1 MSNHDL
7 ELRLDQNNHLEPYGG
22 RNNRTTLPV
31 DTIHNNRLM
40 INNQDSSLYGS
51 ILPTMDNNLS
61 RSSSASTLKP
71 DAPDH
76 PSLSDLGSIADLSA
90 NFKSLTARKLMA
102 GLSISSID
110 TLLEVNTAHDNHH
123 KLSILNESTETID
136 FGVI

>member
-1 MSNHDL
+1 MSD
-7 ELRLDQNNHLEPYGG
+7 
-22 RNNRTTLPV
+22 
-31 DTIHNNRLM
+31 
-40 INNQDSSLYGS
+40 
-51 ILPTMDNNLS
+51 LS

-71 DAPDH
+71 DMDYKIGMDYIPDH

-110 TLLEVNTAHDNHH
+110 TLLEVNAACAADNRKGTD
-123 KLSILNESTETID
+123 KLDESTETID